1 MKPQRTALLASA
13 LALAGGTT
21 LTGLASAAQAQ
32 TFDPCS
38 AANHGRLR
46 YTTGSASH
54 VVFAISPSFD
64 SNHVVVTECAKQG
77 KSWKKVSATTGR
89 AGTGAF
95 ARPGKKREG
104 DGATPTGSFT
114 LTEAFGLGN
123 PGTKLKYRTLRSSG
137 DCWGATP
144 GKSHYNEHYSGTCR
158 STDENLSAIAKRGPY
173 HQAVVINYNRPNAK
187 SGLGSAIFFHVGGIT
202 PTGGCISIR
211 EPNLRAVMRSLVP
224 NDRMIMGPQSA
235 LFHS

>member
-1 MKPQRTALLASA
+1 MKPYRTALLAS
-13 LALAGGTT
+13 LVLAGGAA
-21 LTGLASAAQAQ
+21 LTGLAPAAQAQ

-38 AANHGRLR
+38 AANQGRLR

-54 VVFAISPSFD
+54 VVFAISSSFD

-77 KSWKKVSATTGR
+77 NAWKRVSVTTGR

-95 ARPGKKREG
+95 ARPGAKREG

-144 GKSHYNEHYSGTCR
+144 GKSHYNEYYSDPCR
-158 STDENLSAIAKRGPY
+158 STDEDLSAIAQRGPY

-187 SGLGSAIFFHVGGIT
+187 PGLGSAIFFHVGGIT
-202 PTGGCISIR
+202 PTGGCVSIR
-211 EPNLRAVMRSLVP
+211 ESRLRAVMRTLVP
-224 NDRMIMGPQSA
+224 NDRMIMGPRSA
-235 LFHS
+235 LFRS